1 MKSEEIII
9 AKSDVSELHKEV
21 LSKSSDEQKKI
32 AELMVTAFLLGCNNA
47 NSNTENKTAQPNS
60 GKAERWVKPMEI
72 IIKAEPKEIAD
83 LVLAIQN
90 RHSES
95 FKMKAEIKPKAVY
108 GAIRDMNTA
117 YAELKTN

>member
-47 NSNTENKTAQPNS
+47 NSNTENKTA
-60 GKAERWVKPMEI
+60 
-72 IIKAEPKEIAD
+72 
-83 LVLAIQN
+83 
-90 RHSES
+90 
-95 FKMKAEIKPKAVY
+95 
-108 GAIRDMNTA
+108 
-117 YAELKTN
+117 